1 MLTDRTPV
9 EEYHARWRR
18 AQAVCRENGVEALVV
33 WSRGGG
39 TLDTSDDVVYLA
51 NHYAVF
57 PYLNDLPG
65 EWSGLSS
72 TAVVLPVDGE
82 PTLCVDTP
90 PIRADSVPVD
100 DVRVSELLPDLVGKV
115 LAERGLSSARVG
127 LVAGN
132 ALLLAPYRRLLE
144 ACPKVDFVPMD
155 NAVDQLRAR
164 KSPYEFE
171 LLREVAVIGS
181 EAMTAMMTS
190 ATRPGSR
197 ESDAVRAAYDH
208 VISNGGAPYD
218 AAVAS
223 GPHSEYFAYGQ
234 VPQWTT
240 RELESGDIFHC
251 DMYGAAVEGYR
262 YDLSRT
268 TFVGGRPTS
277 AQEEV
282 LDGAIASIRAGI
294 AVLRPGVLAS
304 EVFRAVQGVLDE
316 RGIDVGYPIHG
327 HSFGLG
333 WEGPWITPGQDVP
346 IEAGMAIAVETMA
359 GRPGVGSVKFEENVL
374 VHEDRVELLTTT
386 PEKPWLL

>member
-1 MLTDRTPV
+1 MLTNRTPV
-9 EEYHARWRR
+9 EEYHARWKR
-18 AQAVCRENGVEALVV
+18 AQAVCRERGVDALVI

-65 EWSGLSS
+65 EWSGLSG
-72 TAVVLPVDGE
+72 TAVVLPADGE

-90 PIRADSVPVD
+90 PWRTTSVPME

-115 LAERGLSSARVG
+115 LTERGLGGSRVG

-144 ACPKVDFVPMD
+144 ACPGVEFVPMD
-155 NAVDQLRAR
+155 NAIDELRAR
-164 KSPYEFE
+164 KSAFEFG
-171 LLREVAVIGS
+171 LLREVAEVGS
-181 EAMTAMMTS
+181 AAMTAMMTT
-190 ATRPGSR
+190 AARPGAR
-197 ESDAVRAAYDH
+197 ESDAVKAAYDL
-208 VISNGGAPYD
+208 VIDAGGAPYD

-223 GPHSEYFAYGQ
+223 GPHSDYFAYGQ
-234 VPQWTT
+234 MPQWTT
-240 RELESGDIFHC
+240 RELERGDIFHC

-268 TFVGGRPTS
+268 TFVGGRPS
-277 AQEEV
+277 AAQEEL
-282 LDGAIASIRAGI
+282 LDGAIASIQAGI
-294 AVLRPGVLAS
+294 AALRPGVRAS
-304 EVFRAVQGVLDE
+304 EVFRAVQDVLDA

-333 WEGPWITPGQDVP
+333 WEGPWITPGQDTL

-359 GRPGVGSVKFEENVL
+359 GQKGVGSVKFEENVL
-374 VHEDRVELLTTT
+374 VHPDRVELLTTT
-386 PEKPWLL
+386 PAKPWLL